1 MKLNELIEELGFL
14 TVLEKLSTVKGSL
27 AFIQQEISRALP
39 LLPPTDGKADHIL
52 RSNLAS
58 ALAEIPQ
65 IYEKK
70 RIIVVGPELL
80 FLEVMCEMG
89 FDIEVLVAVNTSIP
103 NETVARIS
111 ANVPAGLAARVV
123 QVPCVPFSIR
133 PAEAVMIVAGFDAGA
148 GNALVPQSTRSIL
161 NFYSSL
167 YFGEVIMLDPFGF
180 PVFSR
185 PDGWVTLN
193 KSQYFTQ
200 YIFSESEREAADEDH
215 QRHNENQV
223 AHLDFTLPNLIP
235 QRGI

>member
-1 MKLNELIEELGFL
+1 MTLNKLIGELGPL
-14 TVLEKLSTVKGSL
+14 TVLEKLSTVKKSL
-27 AFIQQEISRALP
+27 TLMQQDISCALP
-39 LLPPTDGKADHIL
+39 ILPPTDGTL
-52 RSNLAS
+52 RANLTS
-58 ALAEIPQ
+58 ALVEIPQ
-65 IYEKK
+65 LYEKK

-80 FLEVMCEMG
+80 ILEVICEMG

-123 QVPCVPFSIR
+123 QIPGIPFSIR
-133 PAEAVMIVAGFDAGA
+133 PAEAVMIAAGFDAGA
-148 GNALVPQSTRSIL
+148 GNALVPESTRSIL
-161 NFYSSL
+161 NFYISL

-200 YIFSESEREAADEDH
+200 CIVSKSEMEAADEDH
-215 QRHNENQV
+215 QYYNENRV
-223 AHLDFTLPNLIP
+223 ARLDFTLPYLLP